1 MRGFSDRDIKLV
13 NWLFTE
19 LQSIYPA
26 WSKAFPDDHSL
37 KAAKRTWTIAL
48 VEQGVSD
55 INELKA
61 ALRVA
66 RADESAFFPSVGKFI
81 SWGKSESDMKAREA
95 FNLLNVYR
103 GGQMHTLPVEVRA
116 SFDQLRHVDFQ
127 KTEQDLFTI
136 FKGHYHNVLELKKQG
151 KTLDHLIVPRLSD
164 PNEGRLISDE
174 QRVRIYSKI
183 QDAKRKLFS
192 ADTDD

>member
-1 MRGFSDRDIKLV
+1 MRGFSDQDIKLV

-55 INELKA
+55 INELKS

-81 SWGKSESDMKAREA
+81 SWCKSESELKAREA

-103 GGQMHTLPVEVRA
+103 GGQFHTLPIEVRA
-116 SFDQLRHVDFQ
+116 SFDQLRHADFQ
-127 KTEQDLFTI
+127 KTEQDLFPL
-136 FKGHYHNVLELKKQG
+136 FKGHYDHVLELKRQG
-151 KTLDHLIVPRLSD
+151 KTFDHLVVARLPN
-164 PNEGRLISDE
+164 PNEGKLISDE
-174 QRVRIYSKI
+174 QRERIHSKI
-183 QDAKRKLFS
+183 QDVKRKLFS
-192 ADTDD
+192 VNTDD